1 MNFLVKGVER
11 EVHHSLQRN
20 RDEVVSNAY
29 AFDTRLCNTAALAA
43 RPQNRQLFSPGGTTI
58 VSRTNVSIAHER
70 LSTPEVY
77 IMSDTSS
84 RKNMHDYKAHLI
96 WDGNLGTGTT
106 TYTGYGRKYRL
117 LIDGKPEL
125 TGSADPMFKGDANVY
140 NPEDLFVAALSSC
153 HLLSYLALCA
163 RTKINVIAY
172 EDNASGVLKLLP
184 NGGGI
189 FESVTLRPVVT
200 LAPGS
205 DEKRA
210 LELHETA
217 QDLCFIAASVKIPV
231 LHEPQIRVEGA
242 ETSARPAHKSTDL
255 ESRA

>member
-1 MNFLVKGVER
+1 M
-11 EVHHSLQRN
+11 S
-20 RDEVVSNAY
+20 
-29 AFDTRLCNTAALAA
+29 
-43 RPQNRQLFSPGGTTI
+43 TT
-58 VSRTNVSIAHER
+58 SG
-70 LSTPEVY
+70 
-77 IMSDTSS
+77 
-84 RKNMHDYKAHLI
+84 RKNANDYRAHLI
-96 WDGNLGTGTT
+96 WDGNLGDGTS

-117 LIDGKPEL
+117 QIDGKPDL
-125 TGSADPMFKGDANVY
+125 TGSADPIFRGDANVY

-172 EDNASGVLKLLP
+172 EDNAIGTLLLRP
-184 NGGGI
+184 DGGGK

-200 LAPGS
+200 IAAGG

-217 QDLCFIAASVKIPV
+217 QDLCFIAASVSIPV
-231 LHEPQIRVEGA
+231 LHEPQIKVAQAGDA
-242 ETSARPAHKSTDL
+242 AQTAKSTPKSTDM